1 MVGCRERVS
10 KILFEERKSWKTFG
24 QTPSL
29 LVHIGEQLF
38 QSIDRLANDS
48 RIEALK
54 LMNKGRFNHT
64 LRSPCVS
71 KSHIHRR
78 IILDSCRKSQNLTVS
93 ESGVMTTHTDSHST
107 NPDWGIILASE
118 SLTKIKHPENSS
130 LTSVLKK
137 VIVHIINE
145 ATTVRKALHIF
156 DFVLSNLH
164 PDPLEPNSADD
175 NPCIFDF
182 HPFINKNAP
191 LNLENVLKSEFV
203 TDWRKDKL
211 ILEKIQSKL
220 DTLGYVLPAI
230 DGKTRTLSEYVDIKE
245 VRDTLSLHIEHLIE
259 CVQSTGRF
267 YFEAHVHCQGDWAV
281 GYCYGDGSKLESPL
295 SPELFSLSSTGDV
308 SYGGIL
314 KPFCRPV
321 RGSGTIGVLVDV
333 NSGYIKF
340 YENDEDIGIA
350 FGTGSTL
357 FEAEIIREQQS
368 NIKNC
373 CLTPFIGLKGA
384 LQPKIVR
391 LPSYSSRSHLHRIT
405 SARPRMSVNFGQFP
419 FAHRPRRSGCV
430 PVDLWAE
437 CELGAPAGPN
447 MPGDVQTRKRR
458 AMSNPNQHRQSTA
471 VKHVEAVTL
480 KYVRKRTRRMFED
493 KRAPRGCSKFVDRLD
508 DAAQREHAA
517 ASIQRWF
524 HEMSSRRR
532 NPQTFSQIVR
542 AVVILR
548 RAIRSWRATRE
559 HRMYLAVTL
568 VQSVWRGFNGRKTA
582 QIYRKYGIRDV
593 ERAAV
598 VIQCLFRRLR
608 AIKKLCLLR
617 ALARFDSQRRRRALA
632 RILRWYERRIR
643 VRARFQRARAELVI
657 TLRRNRQERDRNR
670 DVKERKDQIQ
680 KAHRRRSSARRTSKR
695 RSHHTKPT
703 PSDLIAMSVRAQ
715 ALMRGFLARYYVR
728 TRKRVVIRS
737 ARRVWHAW
745 RVRRLQEQLDET
757 LDAPQSH
764 LL

>member
-384 LQPKIVR
+384 LQPKI
-391 LPSYSSRSHLHRIT
+391 
-405 SARPRMSVNFGQFP
+405 
-419 FAHRPRRSGCV
+419 
-430 PVDLWAE
+430 
-437 CELGAPAGPN
+437 
-447 MPGDVQTRKRR
+447 PGDVQTRKRR

-643 VRARFQRARAELVI
+643 VR
-657 TLRRNRQERDRNR
+657 
-670 DVKERKDQIQ
+670 
-680 KAHRRRSSARRTSKR
+680 
-695 RSHHTKPT
+695 
-703 PSDLIAMSVRAQ
+703 
-715 ALMRGFLARYYVR
+715 
-728 TRKRVVIRS
+728 
-737 ARRVWHAW
+737 
-745 RVRRLQEQLDET
+745 
-757 LDAPQSH
+757 
-764 LL
+764 